1 VKAITERG
9 GDVVVCLKGNQG
21 NLHKAVSEFVE
32 KQLDNDFEGLVHET
46 LHESS
51 NKKRHGR
58 QESRT
63 YIQFEIPEDF
73 ALEEKWVGLK
83 SFGVVVRE
91 TSSADKHTVE
101 RSFYISSL
109 PVGISSIFKIDS

>member
-1 VKAITERG
+1 
-9 GDVVVCLKGNQG
+9 
-21 NLHKAVSEFVE
+21 
-32 KQLDNDFEGLVHET
+32 LVHET

-73 ALEEKWVGLK
+73 AW
-83 SFGVVVRE
+83 FGSPDTLFHLYESV
-91 TSSADKHTVE
+91 
-101 RSFYISSL
+101 
-109 PVGISSIFKIDS
+109 SIPLRN

>member
-1 VKAITERG
+1 V
-9 GDVVVCLKGNQG
+9 DVGEG
-21 NLHKAVSEFVE
+21 NLHKAVSEFVMN
-32 KQLDNDFEGLVHET
+32 QLDNDFEGLVHET

-51 NKKRHGR
+51 NTKRHGR
-58 QESRT
+58 LESRT

-73 ALEEKWVGLK
+73 PLEEKWVGLK

-101 RSFYISSL
+101 RRVPDASPYQIRHFVCAGPARS
-109 PVGISSIFKIDS
+109 P